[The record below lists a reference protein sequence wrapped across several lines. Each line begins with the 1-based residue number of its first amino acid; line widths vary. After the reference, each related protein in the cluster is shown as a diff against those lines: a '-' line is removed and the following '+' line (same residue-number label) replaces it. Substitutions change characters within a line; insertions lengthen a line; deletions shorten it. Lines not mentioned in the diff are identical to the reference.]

1 MEITLFCI
9 HIGRSKAKNMRA
21 GMLLSQPLRGG
32 AAVTDKAQSRQ
43 KQHEAAAAIAE
54 GLHLRRLSAG
64 IEESTLAAEL

>member
-1 MEITLFCI
+1 
-9 HIGRSKAKNMRA
+9 MRA
-21 GMLLSQPLRGG
+21 GMLLFQPLRGG

-54 GLHLRRLSAG
+54 GLHLRRLTAG